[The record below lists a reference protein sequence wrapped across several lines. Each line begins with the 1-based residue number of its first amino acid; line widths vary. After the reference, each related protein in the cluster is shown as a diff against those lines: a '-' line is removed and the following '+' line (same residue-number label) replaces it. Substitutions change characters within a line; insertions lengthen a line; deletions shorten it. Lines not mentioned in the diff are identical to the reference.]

1 MLSSNGILDDDLSA
15 DGGCCCR
22 FLIGLELDVNALK
35 TVGPKALVISA
46 SGIILPFAL
55 AVPITVT
62 IKALDLST
70 VGFGYLYL

>member
-1 MLSSNGILDDDLSA
+1 MMNDSLVGLTKMPLY
-15 DGGCCCR
+15 R

-55 AVPITVT
+55 AVPVTVC
-62 IKALDLST
+62 IKGLGLSH